1 MIKTLPSE
9 GVRERRFSPY
19 VDNGGIV
26 VGLAGKGYAI
36 VAGDTRMSFGY
47 SIGSRKV
54 TKLVKLTD
62 NCVLGSAG
70 MQAERATLHK
80 VLQARCTTFRHEHN
94 KNISAPSMAQLLSN
108 TLYYKRFFPYYTFN
122 VLAGLDT
129 EGNGAIWGY
138 DAIGSFQR
146 LPYCVTGSGSALG
159 TSILDNQVLFKT
171 QPKNKKD
178 LNLEEALDLVKD
190 VMASI
195 GERDIHT
202 GDSAEIAIITKD
214 GVKYETIPLQRD

>member
-1 MIKTLPSE
+1 M
-9 GVRERRFSPY
+9 
-19 VDNGGIV
+19 
-26 VGLAGKGYAI
+26 
-36 VAGDTRMSFGY
+36 
-47 SIGSRKV
+47 
-54 TKLVKLTD
+54 
-62 NCVLGSAG
+62 
-70 MQAERATLHK
+70 
-80 VLQARCTTFRHEHN
+80 
-94 KNISAPSMAQLLSN
+94 
-108 TLYYKRFFPYYTFN
+108 
-122 VLAGLDT
+122 
-129 EGNGAIWGY
+129 
-138 DAIGSFQR
+138 
-146 LPYCVTGSGSALG
+146 TGSGSALG